1 MRAQACI
8 IIVMKKISIAVLS
21 ILLLVL
27 AVFATSLTADV
38 AYADDVTVVEF
49 TYDSSSGQTEYVG
62 DNFVAKILDGKILYA
77 GTYDETLVKN
87 AIESEIG
94 TEYEVVI
101 PLPEVE
107 ISLQGDVTETE
118 FSPYVHP
125 FTLTASSK
133 HPFWRIAAFSRT
145 DSEFGYEWRYSTV
158 DTNGVEIPFG
168 GTASSVPFGGGRS
181 HGEYTIRCKATVG
194 FTFGNATFFA
204 SNVSDG
210 VILTINRASS
220 EPSVSALTV
229 TKEYGDT
236 VEEILSSKNVPSSE
250 YYWSL
255 EKNEL
260 GDTVP
265 IVGNHAY
272 SVVVI
277 KGKYDET
284 GFVRDDNFT
293 PYSTTLAVSVKARKI
308 YLKAQ
313 DMTIVEGGPVGTP
326 VVELYESSLAPVDE
340 IADLGVYATDT
351 DASVGKREMRLKW
364 NNPNYEVYFRSE
376 RMDGSSPMLTVL
388 PSTLTYADMNFAY
401 EIKRAD
407 GFALD
412 DILTAVET
420 DDGVRLSVVRN
431 GETVEYDDL
440 TLTLK
445 RVSTADGVFV
455 IGGGKTEKIAFDE
468 NGVVTLDGIG
478 FYISAYETENAP
490 SLDEDGVDYTSLA
503 IALGGFFGAVAI
515 GLVLSLILI
524 KGKRRKDDEKREDLA
539 IETLSLY
546 EKEVA
551 ARSAIDETATIK
563 AEENLSAG
571 TEENVDEKDAD
582 ISVEN
587 ADDEKAAKD
596 ENQPKRKIKLANGAD
611 KTSKEAYDERNA
623 ELFESVGFIPTPT
636 VEEAFKGYAEEDIDR
651 DDADDKEDKED
662 GEKITFSSKMTNTSV
677 RNQAIYNALK
687 NEILSYRGM
696 KSRVVNGGDY
706 FRRPGKQI
714 IKIIIIGKTVRL
726 ALALNPS
733 DYDYNLYHQKDRGAM
748 KKYADTPMFIKVQS
762 PLGVKR
768 AFILISDLMQ
778 KEGLKKDKK
787 YEYVDAMYSLS
798 YPEEE

>member
-21 ILLLVL
+21 LLLLVL

-38 AYADDVTVVEF
+38 AYADEVIVVEF
-49 TYDSSSGQTEYVG
+49 TYDSSSGQTEYTG

-145 DSEFGYEWRYSTV
+145 DSEFGYEWRYSTK

-181 HGEYTIRCKATVG
+181 HGEYTVRCKATVG

-210 VILTINRASS
+210 VALTINRASS

-272 SVVVI
+272 SVVVV
-277 KGKYDET
+277 KGRYDES

-313 DMTIVEGGPVGTP
+313 DMSIVEGSPIGTP
-326 VVELYESSLAPVDE
+326 VVELYESSLSPVDE
-340 IADLGVYATDT
+340 IADLGVYATETDT
-351 DASVGKREMRLKW
+351 SVGKRAMRLNW

-388 PSTLTYADMNFAY
+388 PSTLTYADENFTY

-407 GFALD
+407 GFDLG
-412 DILTAVET
+412 DILTASEA
-420 DDGVRLSVVRN
+420 DDGVRLSVSRN

-440 TLTLK
+440 ALTIK
-445 RVSTADGVFV
+445 RAEGSTSDGVYV
-455 IGGGKTEKIAFDE
+455 VRGGKHDKILFDE
-468 NGVVTLDGIG
+468 NGVVTLDGIAFCIDSYTIG
-478 FYISAYETENAP
+478 KEPVMCSG
-490 SLDEDGVDYTSLA
+490 DVDYTSLA

-524 KGKRRKDDEKREDLA
+524 KGKSVKENGKGEIENAETSHGEDRKSEDGENVVISTEEKKEKIL
-539 IETLSLY
+539 IETVQTVE
-546 EKEVA
+546 EKPVA
-551 ARSAIDETATIK
+551 VVKPEK
-563 AEENLSAG
+563 
-571 TEENVDEKDAD
+571 TEKVDNKQNRKLK
-582 ISVEN
+582 VEN
-587 ADDEKAAKD
+587 AT
-596 ENQPKRKIKLANGAD
+596 D

-636 VEEAFKGYAEEDIDR
+636 VEEAFKGCAEEDIDL
-651 DDADDKEDKED
+651 DVADDKEDRED

-714 IKIIIIGKTVRL
+714 VKIILIGKTIRL

-768 AFILISDLMQ
+768 AFALISDLMQ
-778 KEGLKKDKK
+778 KECLKKDKK
-787 YEYVDAMYSLS
+787 YEYVDAMYSLL
-798 YPEEE
+798 YPDEE